1 MLIVA
6 PQPLDDAA
14 ESSGAPPA
22 ALLGPR
28 LGILHNGKPN
38 TELTLTCIAEL
49 LEQSSD
55 ISIVD
60 RDQFVARGPVP
71 EEVIDHLANNCD
83 WVLVGSAD

>member
-6 PQPLDDAA
+6 PQPQDDAA
-14 ESSGAPPA
+14 EEAGVPHAVR
-22 ALLGPR
+22 LGSR

-38 TELTLTCIAEL
+38 TELTLTHTADL
-49 LEQSSD
+49 LEQSSE

-71 EEVIDHLANNCD
+71 EEVIDHLASNCD